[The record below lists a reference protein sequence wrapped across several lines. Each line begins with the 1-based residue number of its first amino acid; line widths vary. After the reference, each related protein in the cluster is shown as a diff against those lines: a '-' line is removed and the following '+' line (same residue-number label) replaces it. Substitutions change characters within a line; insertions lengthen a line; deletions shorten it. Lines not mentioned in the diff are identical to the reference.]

1 MPVPMTCHSP
11 KTIICH
17 SPKMKKVHFY
27 IFTFLQR
34 NTYLNGILN
43 KEGNMECYI
52 IIIIYYIIIYY
63 NIIYNNFI
71 NGFLE
76 TLIMCKNPFL
86 CKNVKCKNVKMPFFE
101 VLPQRSKM
109 ALQGSDRVA
118 SPAVEW
124 IGVVWWC
131 TPWRRDVPR
140 VRCWYVSSDLAF
152 SMRRCSRCRDNTPG
166 RVLFLLYKS

>member
-1 MPVPMTCHSP
+1 MAHGQVRWFVICHESVMPVPMTCHSP

-43 KEGNMECYI
+43 KEGNMKCYI

-86 CKNVKCKNVKMPFFE
+86 CKNVKM
-101 VLPQRSKM
+101 
-109 ALQGSDRVA
+109 
-118 SPAVEW
+118 
-124 IGVVWWC
+124 
-131 TPWRRDVPR
+131 
-140 VRCWYVSSDLAF
+140 
-152 SMRRCSRCRDNTPG
+152 
-166 RVLFLLYKS
+166 

>member
-43 KEGNMECYI
+43 KEGNMKCYI
-52 IIIIYYIIIYY
+52 
-63 NIIYNNFI
+63 IIYNNFI

-76 TLIMCKNPFL
+76 TLVRRKNPFL
-86 CKNVKCKNVKMPFFE
+86 CKNVKM
-101 VLPQRSKM
+101 
-109 ALQGSDRVA
+109 
-118 SPAVEW
+118 
-124 IGVVWWC
+124 
-131 TPWRRDVPR
+131 
-140 VRCWYVSSDLAF
+140 
-152 SMRRCSRCRDNTPG
+152 
-166 RVLFLLYKS
+166 

>member
-1 MPVPMTCHSP
+1 MNSKCCVQLCGFTSVRWFVICHESVMPVPMTCHSP

-43 KEGNMECYI
+43 KEGNMKCYI

-71 NGFLE
+71 NGFLD
-76 TLIMCKNPFL
+76 TLVRRKNPFF
-86 CKNVKCKNVKMPFFE
+86 CKNVKM
-101 VLPQRSKM
+101 
-109 ALQGSDRVA
+109 
-118 SPAVEW
+118 
-124 IGVVWWC
+124 
-131 TPWRRDVPR
+131 
-140 VRCWYVSSDLAF
+140 
-152 SMRRCSRCRDNTPG
+152 
-166 RVLFLLYKS
+166 